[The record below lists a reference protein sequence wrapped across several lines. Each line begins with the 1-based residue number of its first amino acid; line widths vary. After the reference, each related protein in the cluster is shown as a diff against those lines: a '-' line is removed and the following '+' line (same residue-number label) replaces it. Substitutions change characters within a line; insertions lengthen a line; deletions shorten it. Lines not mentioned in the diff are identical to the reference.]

1 MAVSA
6 DDAAGCAAMRALT
19 RGKIEIVADPF
30 AAFIARLGLAAS
42 DSQVDHRIAR
52 PATFVVDAAG
62 MVRYRYIGRSP
73 DDRPKVALLLLAAE
87 RLASGVAPLRTP

>member
-19 RGKIEIVADPF
+19 RGAIEIVADPD
-30 AAFIARLGLAAS
+30 AAFIAELGLATT
-42 DSQVDHRIAR
+42 DIQVEHRIAR
-52 PATFVVDAAG
+52 PTTFVVDEARV
-62 MVRYRYIGRSP
+62 VRYRYIGRSP

-87 RLASGVAPLRTP
+87 RLASGAATLRTP